1 MNIRKNL
8 AMVTIFI
15 VLTICLLPIYGQSRL
30 NNTANTIENS
40 ADENSN
46 VNLIDVN
53 KGIPQLEGMDSTE
66 LLNQVGEAAK
76 KIAIGGLMFYLILA
90 VRLKKVFNKEIEIIS
105 KNFPITIS
113 PHFTMKHVY
122 MPKIIIPLWIV

>member
-1 MNIRKNL
+1 MDIRKNL

-46 VNLIDVN
+46 VNLIDGN
-53 KGIPQLEGMDSTE
+53 EGTAQLEGMDSTE

-76 KIAIGGLMFYLILA
+76 KIAIGGANVLSNISGEI
-90 VRLKKVFNKEIEIIS
+90 KKG
-105 KNFPITIS
+105 
-113 PHFTMKHVY
+113 
-122 MPKIIIPLWIV
+122 LQ

>member
-1 MNIRKNL
+1 MDIRKNL
-8 AMVTIFI
+8 ATLAIFI
-15 VLTICLLPIYGQSRL
+15 VLTICLLPIYGQRQL

-53 KGIPQLEGMDSTE
+53 KGPTQLEGMDSNE

-76 KIAIGGLMFYLILA
+76 KIAIGGANVLSNISGEI
-90 VRLKKVFNKEIEIIS
+90 KKG
-105 KNFPITIS
+105 
-113 PHFTMKHVY
+113 
-122 MPKIIIPLWIV
+122 LQ

>member
-1 MNIRKNL
+1 
-8 AMVTIFI
+8 
-15 VLTICLLPIYGQSRL
+15 LTICLLPIYGQSQL

-53 KGIPQLEGMDSTE
+53 KGPTQLEGMDSNE

-76 KIAIGGLMFYLILA
+76 KIAIGGANVLSNISGEI
-90 VRLKKVFNKEIEIIS
+90 KKG
-105 KNFPITIS
+105 
-113 PHFTMKHVY
+113 
-122 MPKIIIPLWIV
+122 LQ

>member
-1 MNIRKNL
+1 MDIRKNL
-8 AMVTIFI
+8 TMITIFI

-40 ADENSN
+40 ADATSN

-53 KGIPQLEGMDSTE
+53 KETTQWEGMDSNE

-76 KIAIGGLMFYLILA
+76 KIAIGGANVLSNISGEI
-90 VRLKKVFNKEIEIIS
+90 KKG
-105 KNFPITIS
+105 
-113 PHFTMKHVY
+113 
-122 MPKIIIPLWIV
+122 LQ

>member
-1 MNIRKNL
+1 MDIRKNL

-15 VLTICLLPIYGQSRL
+15 VLTICLLPISGQTRL

-53 KGIPQLEGMDSTE
+53 KGTPQLEGMDSHE

-76 KIAIGGLMFYLILA
+76 KIAIGGANVLSNISGEI
-90 VRLKKVFNKEIEIIS
+90 KKG
-105 KNFPITIS
+105 
-113 PHFTMKHVY
+113 
-122 MPKIIIPLWIV
+122 LQ

>member
-1 MNIRKNL
+1 MDIRKNL
-8 AMVTIFI
+8 AMITLFI

-46 VNLIDVN
+46 DNLIDVN
-53 KGIPQLEGMDSTE
+53 KGPPQLEGMDSTE

-76 KIAIGGLMFYLILA
+76 KIAIGGANVLSNISGEM
-90 VRLKKVFNKEIEIIS
+90 KKG
-105 KNFPITIS
+105 
-113 PHFTMKHVY
+113 
-122 MPKIIIPLWIV
+122 LQ